1 MIWKYVKMFIAL
13 RIIHY
18 DDVSL
23 CLNSYESEIILFH
36 ITYMAHRLKNLK
48 NVSYSAKF
56 KKEHD
61 KCWSCSIDLL
71 NVKKV
76 LALVMAFA
84 MVFTMMATAGAA
96 YTDQADIEATE
107 AVEMLNALGVMTGDP
122 DGSFRPNDTITRAEA
137 CRMIYTIRTNS
148 DDASA
153 YANMQTTFKDVPAD
167 AWYAGYVKHCQ
178 AANIVSGTSATT
190 FEPNRDVTG
199 VELAL
204 MCLRVM
210 GYDPAKADIG
220 GSTWSTKTIGLATEA
235 GILDGVN
242 TTITAACP
250 RQWAAQ
256 LMYNTI
262 GAPTVQWSTDS
273 NSYSKYFEDGT
284 ERDSVGKEYL
294 KLWTNVGTLEKVED
308 DNLWISQDASD
319 VADSDNEKTSFTK
332 LSQDYTSL
340 LGQKVKVMF
349 RDNKTNSVI
358 GVYALADNA
367 SYTVNLK
374 DIEKDGDKVKFDGK
388 SYAFENG
395 KKINVQTVTE
405 DGTFSEDGLT
415 WTSANFDKYATDATD
430 TKVNPATVTFVDS
443 DGNGKLDRAYVTYY
457 KTAEVTYVG
466 SDRIVAGTTYNMD
479 DENIADD
486 IEADD
491 FVAIS
496 YNRYD
501 DCRDIVKA
509 EVVTDTLNSSKDKTD
524 YQQFQIGDT
533 WYNIADNKA
542 SEVSV
547 GDTVKAYIVA
557 GVIVDIET
565 NDGAAL
571 PSNIAVVVGTGSGD
585 TLNGDQVKLR
595 YFDGTLKTVTLSDN
609 TTVPMVEG
617 RAYKVSG
624 SDSNATLKDVEKDQK
639 YNGFNSLVYWTANGS
654 DGKKG
659 TADDVYSTQ
668 TVSIDGS
675 ANKIG
680 TMTVADDAAIVV
692 YDENGRSKMITGKQF
707 NDLPNGAFVQ
717 TPAQAAFVKESGGL
731 NRIRL
736 ASLAVT
742 TGHTIGDVTGT
753 SNDNYGYII
762 DGAKVVAGDDIQYTI
777 WNGSGDPI
785 VVKEDG
791 VTVAERQEDMVIG
804 YSGVDADGYI
814 QDVDADIIDLSE
826 KIDTGFNA
834 SSNGS
839 DTSTAFVG
847 SNSAAEKS
855 YVSVN
860 NTKLNVTADTKVILV
875 DTSKSGNDMAIPYS
889 YNSTTL
895 TKAASSDKMNVA
907 FILDEA
913 VSNGSADL
921 EMLVVDVNGEFDGWY
936 EDTTG
941 DDGDDE
947 DTGVTGEYETAL
959 DLNNALA
966 KGSVTINGTYPT
978 GRTVSV
984 PADTTLTLGAVDIND
999 DITITTVGTGKV
1011 VLGKDAYVASGKKL
1025 TVNGTL
1031 DVTDYTA
1038 GNVTGATIAADSVV
1052 YNKDVDNA
1060 TVGTLLAMA
1069 SASGEVTVGN
1079 VTDEL
1084 TMSASAKTL
1093 NIGNAAKDVT
1103 VSNGTLTAK
1112 ALSGKLTLTAGTA
1125 TVDSVAGEIADASG
1139 TTLTINTGV
1148 LDAAT
1153 AFASSTIKG
1162 TVTLKAQQKG
1172 SVLEAITPASGAKLT
1187 LTVASDDSA
1196 TTSDVGASL
1205 KFWATPGSTGSE
1217 NGTSAVTEGVITA
1230 DTYNN
1235 GTAYYQSSSV
1245 GDQSA
1250 SNVWVAE

>member
-1 MIWKYVKMFIAL
+1 MLAFNT
-13 RIIHY
+13 H
-18 DDVSL
+18 
-23 CLNSYESEIILFH
+23 
-36 ITYMAHRLKNLK
+36 
-48 NVSYSAKF
+48 
-56 KKEHD
+56 
-61 KCWSCSIDLL
+61 
-71 NVKKV
+71 VKKV
-76 LALVMAFA
+76 LALVLAFA
-84 MVFTMMATAGAA
+84 MAFTMMATAGAA

-624 SDSNATLKDVEKDQK
+624 SDSNTTLKDVEENQK
-639 YNGFNSLVYWTANGS
+639 YNGFSSLVFPTSYTPATVS
-654 DGKKG
+654 VSASTIDGK
-659 TADDVYSTQ
+659 A
-668 TVSIDGS
+668 
-675 ANKIG
+675 
-680 TMTVADDAAIVV
+680 VADDAAIVV
-692 YDENGRSKMITGKQF
+692 YDKDGRSKVITGKQF
-707 NDLPNGAFVQ
+707 NDLSATAPIESNG
-717 TPAQAAFVKESGGL
+717 QAAFVKESGGL

-736 ASLAVT
+736 ASIEVT
-742 TGHTIGDVTGT
+742 SGKTISDVTGT

-785 VVKEDG
+785 VVKEEG
-791 VTVAERQEDMVIG
+791 VTVSERQEDMVIG

-814 QDVDADIIDLSE
+814 QDVDDDIIDLSA
-826 KIDTGFNA
+826 KISTGFNA
-834 SSNGS
+834 SSDGS
-839 DTSTAFVG
+839 NTSKAFVG
-847 SNSAAEKS
+847 SNAAAEKS
-855 YVSVN
+855 YVSVD

-941 DDGDDE
+941 DDTEETPDGTEYADDAALKAALKKGDVVA
-947 DTGVTGEYETAL
+947 TGVIPAGTYASNSELT
-959 DLNNALA
+959 LNNAVLDGKVTKTGDVTLAGETQFVSEGALEVTGTLTIKSDAKVDLSKVTA
-966 KGSVTINGTYPT
+966 KGAIVDERAETATSDVVALLKNSSDVTVQKA
-978 GRTVSV
+978 TV
-984 PADTTLTLGAVDIND
+984 DN
-999 DITITTVGTGKV
+999 TVTV
-1011 VLGKDAYVASGKKL
+1011 TGKKL
-1025 TVNGTL
+1025 TVVGVLTTGTTL
-1031 DVTDYTA
+1031 PTATATEISAASVDASAATSVDADALTKLLGWAKAVTVDDVTVGSSVTVDEGKTLVVNGDITSLTNLSGK
-1038 GNVTGATIAADSVV
+1038 GNVTYKNVTMTADELKAAPVVTNVAVDKFEVGAKVVLTFSKPLDKTTAETTSNYTFADGTSQPTVASAELSEDGKTVTITTAT
-1052 YNKDVDNA
+1052 NA
-1060 TVGTLLAMA
+1060 IEGSATTLTVGTSVKDFAD
-1069 SASGEVTVGN
+1069 VVFTTTN
-1079 VTDEL
+1079 
-1084 TMSASAKTL
+1084 AKVSFGATYDAEHT
-1093 NIGNAAKDVT
+1093 IGNA
-1103 VSNGTLTAK
+1103 
-1112 ALSGKLTLTAGTA
+1112 
-1125 TVDSVAGEIADASG
+1125 
-1139 TTLTINTGV
+1139 
-1148 LDAAT
+1148 
-1153 AFASSTIKG
+1153 
-1162 TVTLKAQQKG
+1162 
-1172 SVLEAITPASGAKLT
+1172 
-1187 LTVASDDSA
+1187 
-1196 TTSDVGASL
+1196 
-1205 KFWATPGSTGSE
+1205 
-1217 NGTSAVTEGVITA
+1217 
-1230 DTYNN
+1230 
-1235 GTAYYQSSSV
+1235 
-1245 GDQSA
+1245 
-1250 SNVWVAE
+1250 